1 MQHHELGQYIKNKR
15 IFLGY
20 TLNKFA
26 IHCEV
31 DSATLSVY
39 ERGLSGISL
48 DTIELIAKGFNQT
61 LGEFFTEYE
70 TFTKNKLVL

>member
-1 MQHHELGQYIKNKR
+1 MQHYELGQYIKNKR
-15 IFLGY
+15 ISLGY

-26 IHCEV
+26 IHSEI
-31 DSATLSVY
+31 DSATLSNF
-39 ERGLSGISL
+39 ERGLSGINL

-70 TFTKNKLVL
+70 LQNKK